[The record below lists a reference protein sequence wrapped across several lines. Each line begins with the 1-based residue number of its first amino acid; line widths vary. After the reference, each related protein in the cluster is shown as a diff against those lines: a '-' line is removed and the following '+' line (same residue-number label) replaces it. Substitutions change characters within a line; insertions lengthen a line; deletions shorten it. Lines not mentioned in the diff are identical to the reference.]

1 MDQMTDMLR
10 TSRAAKSSLRTVS
23 RAALGCVL
31 GATLLAAATPA
42 RAADDSLP
50 IDRKIFRGLLE
61 GLGLQKDV
69 EAPINYEER
78 APLVIPPSRALPPP
92 ERSDAALAK
101 NPAWPKDPD
110 VVRRK
115 VEAEQERNRN
125 ISEEREHE
133 QNPLRPDEL
142 TPGPRPKSK
151 QARTDDG
158 YQSSPYGYSNPL
170 LPSQL
175 GYNGNFFGL
184 FGGKKDDNV
193 ANFTK
198 EPPRTALTEP
208 PPGYQTPSPDQ
219 PYGLSKKTTARKAT
233 NYLEEH
239 GTLEGGR

>member
-1 MDQMTDMLR
+1 MTDMLR
-10 TSRAAKSSLRTVS
+10 TSLAAKFSLRALS
-23 RAALGCVL
+23 HAALGCML
-31 GATLLAAATPA
+31 GAALLATGTPA
-42 RAADDSLP
+42 RAADDDVP
-50 IDRKIFRGLLE
+50 IDRKIYRGVLE
-61 GLGLQKDV
+61 SLGLQRDG
-69 EAPINYEER
+69 ETINYGER

-92 ERSDAALAK
+92 EKSDAALAK
-101 NPAWPKDPD
+101 NPAWPKDAD
-110 VVRRK
+110 VARRK
-115 VEAEQERNRN
+115 VEAAQQRNRN

-133 QNPLRPDEL
+133 QDRLRPDEL
-142 TPGPRPKSK
+142 TPGPRPKSQ

-170 LPSQL
+170 PPSQL
-175 GYNGNFFGL
+175 GSQGNLFSGL
-184 FGGKKDDNV
+184 FGKKNNDEV

-239 GTLEGGR
+239 GTLDSGR

>member
-1 MDQMTDMLR
+1 MDRMTDMLR
-10 TSRAAKSSLRTVS
+10 TSLASKFSLRTVS
-23 RAALGCVL
+23 CAALGCVF
-31 GATLLAAATPA
+31 GAALLTTATPA
-42 RAADDSLP
+42 RAAEDGKSLESR
-50 IDRKIFRGLLE
+50 IIGGILE
-61 GLGLQKDV
+61 GVGLQKDG
-69 EAPINYEER
+69 ETINYGER

-92 ERSDAALAK
+92 EKSDTAIAR

-110 VVRRK
+110 VARRK
-115 VEAEQERNRN
+115 VEAQQARNRN

-133 QNPLRPDEL
+133 QDRLRPEEL
-142 TPGPRPKSK
+142 TPGAPPKSR
-151 QARTDDG
+151 QARTNDS
-158 YQSSPYGYSNPL
+158 YRSSPYGYSNPL

>member
-1 MDQMTDMLR
+1 MTDMR
-10 TSRAAKSSLRTVS
+10 TRLVAKFSLPAVS

-31 GATLLAAATPA
+31 GATLLATGAPA

-50 IDRKIFRGLLE
+50 VDRKIFRTILE

-69 EAPINYEER
+69 EASINYEER

-92 ERSDAALAK
+92 ERSDSALAR

-110 VVRRK
+110 AARRK
-115 VEAEQERNRN
+115 TEAEQQRNRN

-133 QNPLRPDEL
+133 QDRLRPEEL
-142 TPGPRPKSK
+142 TPGPRPKSR

-175 GYNGNFFGL
+175 GYVGDL
-184 FGGKKDDNV
+184 FSNPFGKKKNDEV
-193 ANFTK
+193 THFTK

-208 PPGYQTPSPDQ
+208 PPGYQTPSPNQ
-219 PYGLSKKTTARKAT
+219 PYGLGKSTTATRKAT